1 MVGKLSIDGLRR
13 VASRHRATARRH
25 VDLSKAPRSETRDR
39 IQWITLIA
47 VSLPG
52 LAALVAL
59 LFTWLQVKQNS
70 KQLDISEQGE
80 ITSRF
85 NAAVTNLGSP
95 SIDVRIGGIYA
106 LERIS
111 EDSKRDEETIP
122 IILSAY
128 VRNHARLSA
137 EDAKK
142 TQSWQDDKPPPA
154 DIAAAANVL
163 MSFPVLGGGYAH
175 DEDLSHT
182 DLRGLD
188 AGRGSTNFEAA
199 VFAEANLS
207 GAEFSSADLKYAIFD
222 ETNLYAADMNGVDLS
237 EASLN
242 HADLT
247 KVDFTY
253 ATLKKTDFT
262 SANLTNAN
270 FTGADLANA
279 NLTDA
284 NLTNADFTGAIQ
296 KGMKLKGATL
306 NGARGLSQSR
316 R

>member
-1 MVGKLSIDGLRR
+1 MAGKLSLDGLRR
-13 VASRHRATARRH
+13 IASRQRAKTRRP
-25 VDLSKAPRSETRDR
+25 VDLSKTPRPANRDR

-59 LFTWLQVKQNS
+59 LFTWLQVKQNA
-70 KQLDISEQGE
+70 KQLDISEQGQ
-80 ITSRF
+80 ITSRL

-106 LERIS
+106 LDRLS

-128 VRNHARLSA
+128 VRNHAHLSA
-137 EDAKK
+137 ENAKK
-142 TQSWQDDKPPPA
+142 TQSYQDDKPPPA
-154 DIAAAANVL
+154 DIAAAADVL
-163 MSFPVLGGGYAH
+163 MSFPVLGDGAH

-188 AGRGSTNFEAA
+188 AGRGDTNFEATY
-199 VFAEANLS
+199 FGGSNLS
-207 GAEFSSADLKYAIFD
+207 GAEFASADLKSAILD
-222 ETNLYAADMNGVDLS
+222 ETNLHTADMNSATLN
-237 EASLN
+237 EASFEY
-242 HADLT
+242 ADLT
-247 KVDFTY
+247 GVDFTY
-253 ATLKKTDFT
+253 ATAKRTDFN
-262 SANLTNAN
+262 SANLTNAHFN
-270 FTGADLANA
+270 DADLTNADFTG
-279 NLTDA
+279 A

-296 KGMKLKGATL
+296 KGMKLDGAKL
-306 NGARGLSQSR
+306 DGAIGLSQSR